1 MFRTFR
7 PSPPLADQVAC
18 LWYADLPTS
27 SSDVTERVLPDG
39 SMQVVISLR
48 DRPIRVFDRH
58 DPSRHVVAPA
68 AIVTGPAAEFS
79 IISAADTS
87 STIGVA
93 FKPGGAAP
101 FIGVPPVH
109 LYDRDVDLPTLWGR
123 TLAEEV
129 RERVLGS
136 ATPRAMVGVLD
147 EVLRRRRREHEVA
160 HPAVAWAV
168 QAFRRVHAPLTVGDV
183 VDRVG
188 MSHRRFIALFHD
200 AVGLT
205 PKRFSRLQRFQAV
218 VHGAAPG
225 AERTW
230 AALAA
235 DCGYSDQAHL
245 AHDFRTFSGLTPSEY
260 VRRRTLFVNH
270 VPGEGTT
277 DVRIR
282 DTRGLST
289 DQPVPDCRR
298 P

>member
-7 PSPPLADQVAC
+7 PSPPLAEHVAC
-18 LWYADLPTS
+18 LWYAVLPAPS
-27 SSDVTERVLPDG
+27 PDVTERVLPNG
-39 SMQVVISLR
+39 AMQVVISLR

-58 DPSRHVVAPA
+58 DPSRHVAAPA
-68 AIVTGPAAEFS
+68 ALVTGPADEFS

-109 LYDRDVDLPTLWGR
+109 LYERDVDLPTLWGR

-129 RERVLGS
+129 RERVLGG
-136 ATPRAMVGVLD
+136 ATPQAMVAVLD
-147 EVLRRRRREHEVA
+147 EVLRRRRREHEVT
-160 HPAVAWAV
+160 HPAVTWAV
-168 QAFRRVHAPLTVGDV
+168 RALRRVREPLTVGDV

-200 AVGLT
+200 TVGLT

-218 VHGAAPG
+218 LRGAASG

-230 AALAA
+230 ADLAA

-245 AHDFRTFSGLTPSEY
+245 AHDFRAFSGLTPSEY
-260 VRRRTLFVNH
+260 VRRRTIFTNH
-270 VPGEGTT
+270 VTE
-277 DVRIR
+277 
-282 DTRGLST
+282 
-289 DQPVPDCRR
+289 
-298 P
+298 